1 MPSFEFTPPK
11 FPTNPPTPPTPP
23 TNPLFVAKPSLLT
36 DFLNKRKLSNQ
47 AEVYSKV
54 GKNRGFV
61 DASFESMMRKEV
73 DWQDGQPWCAYY
85 IKLVL
90 LQLYSFDRQWISKNI
105 TGSAYGNLQTVI
117 ALNRK
122 GDKRYI
128 ATTNPNELPQ
138 IGDVFCQ
145 GVQGDG
151 HTGIVIE
158 ILDGTKVKT
167 IEGNT
172 SLKGVREGEGVFTL
186 TRDIKIGNKSGS
198 KIVKGYFR
206 RNFTEEEKKMLE
218 FDDQNQTFIFK
229 QADKSLFGNIFNF
242 GK

>member
-1 MPSFEFTPPK
+1 MPEFKFTTPQ
-11 FPTNPPTPPTPP
+11 FPTNPP

-36 DFLNKRKLSNQ
+36 DFLNKKNLSNQ

-54 GKNRGFV
+54 GKNKGFV
-61 DASFESMMRKEV
+61 DASFQSMMKQV
-73 DWQDGQPWCAYY
+73 GWKDGEAWCAYY
-85 IKLVL
+85 VKLVL
-90 LQLYSFDRQWISKNI
+90 LQLYSFDREWITKNI
-105 TGSAYGNLQTVI
+105 TGSAYGNLLKVI
-117 ALNRK
+117 ELNGK

-138 IGDVFCQ
+138 VGDVFSQLGSQ
-145 GVQGDG
+145 GG

-172 SLKGVREGEGVFTL
+172 SLKGVREGEGVFSL
-186 TRDIKIGNKSGS
+186 TRDLKIGSNSGG
-198 KIVKGYFR
+198 KVVKGYYR
-206 RNFTEEEKKMLE
+206 RNFTDEEKKMLE

-229 QADKSLFGNIFNF
+229 QADKSLFGNIFNL